1 MGARQKML
9 TLKKSTQGTFMVEF
23 AIVGVAFALVLAFC
37 ADTVIKMTVK
47 GKLDRMSF
55 SGVGLIKER
64 TQLFDDSNFTI
75 TKAEF
80 DKTDKIL
87 QNSLKRSM
95 SNFDSNKYGSLLEV
109 QTYQTNSSLSA
120 NPLITHKGGTL
131 TCNPPD
137 TLDTSLAVVTSW
149 GRKTTL
155 YRLTLCY
162 DTENWYGGL
171 VGEDYK
177 RVSSSS
183 LMVGR

>member
-23 AIVGVAFALVLAFC
+23 AIVGVAFGLVLAFC
-37 ADTVIKMTVK
+37 SDIVVQMTVK

-55 SGVGLIKER
+55 SGVSLIKER

-75 TKAEF
+75 TKSEF
-80 DKTDKIL
+80 DKSDRIL
-87 QNSLKRSM
+87 QNSLQRTM

-109 QTYQTNSSLSA
+109 QTYQTNSAMSA
-120 NPLITHKGGTL
+120 KPLITHRGGVL
-131 TCNPPD
+131 TCSPPD
-137 TLDTSLAVVTSW
+137 ALDTSLAVVTSW

-162 DTENWYGGL
+162 DTENWFGDLIGK
-171 VGEDYK
+171 DYK
-177 RVSSSS
+177 RVSSTS